1 MTVKLGRREDKKLA
15 TRNLIL
21 DAAATLFPKLGYE
34 RTSVD
39 DIVKEADVVKGTF
52 YYHFTSKEEVLIA
65 LRQSVLSSS
74 EFEKSLALGESP
86 LKILADLLVEDARW
100 TQNNRALAEVFF
112 TRVFAKM
119 TTEEH
124 PPDGD
129 GHRDGDGHGDGAGAM
144 ALSAEDGGDNP
155 ENGGAKNKRKGP
167 PASIVRLVRAAQ
179 DAGELRRDQ
188 SAEDL
193 TEVILGSFVHAQL
206 TWLITKSNDSLIER
220 VERWLAIVLQGCAH
234 ECHQGLVRS

>member
-1 MTVKLGRREDKKLA
+1 MTAKLGRREEKKLA

-21 DAAATLFPKLGYE
+21 DAAATLFPKMGYSQ
-34 RTSVD
+34 TSVD

-52 YYHFTSKEEVLIA
+52 YYHFTSKEEVFMA
-65 LRQSVLSSS
+65 LRKSNLCSSQ
-74 EFEKSLALGESP
+74 FEKSLELGVSP
-86 LKILADLLVEDARW
+86 LKVLTDLLVEDARW

-119 TTEEH
+119 TTDEQAV
-124 PPDGD
+124 DGD
-129 GHRDGDGHGDGAGAM
+129 GACAMSSSSSSSSSDEDDGH
-144 ALSAEDGGDNP
+144 
-155 ENGGAKNKRKGP
+155 KNKRKGP
-167 PASIVRLVRAAQ
+167 PASIIRLVRAAQ

-188 SAEDL
+188 SPEDL

-220 VERWLAIVLQGCAH
+220 VERWLKIVLQGCAH
-234 ECHQGLVRS
+234 ECKQDLVLKQ